1 MWGAMFTGHY
11 LNNLDSKG
19 RVSIPSLFRQVLSA
33 KNFNSLFIVNHFDGC
48 LYAYTPE
55 SWKEILEKV
64 SKLPQSNKVVKK
76 YQRFVIS
83 SAVECH
89 LDKFGRILIPQKHRE
104 YAQINKEILFAGVG
118 TRFEMW
124 SKELWDKE
132 LEEAKEMLQD
142 SEVLADMGL

>member
-1 MWGAMFTGHY
+1 MFTGHF
-11 LNNLDSKG
+11 LNTLDAKG
-19 RVSIPSLFRQVLSA
+19 RVSVPSQFRQVLSS
-33 KNFNSLFIVNHFDGC
+33 KNFSTLIISNHFDGC

-55 SWKEILEKV
+55 SWEQILNKV
-64 SKLPQSNKVVKK
+64 SKLPQSKKEVKA

-83 SAVECH
+83 SAVECQ

-104 YAQINKEILFAGVG
+104 YAHINKEILFAGVG
-118 TRFEMW
+118 TRFEIW

-142 SEVLADMGL
+142 SEALAELGL